1 MEVLLVVLVAIIV
14 IVILVLKY
22 KKNKP
27 NPPVPPV
34 VPPVTPTPQ
43 WYYYY
48 VAVYDSG
55 CLQQGF
61 AHIAN
66 RFNLDAYVNQFYY
79 NNELNRVEQIL
90 GREQAEPSTS
100 TITNYEFA
108 GKLTCEDLVN

>member
-1 MEVLLVVLVAIIV
+1 MGILIGILAAVVLVVIIV
-14 IVILVLKY
+14 MIV
-22 KKNKP
+22 KKNKK
-27 NPPVPPV
+27 PVPPV
-34 VPPVTPTPQ
+34 VPPVVTPTPQ
-43 WYYYY
+43 WYYYYYY

-66 RFNLDAYVNQFYY
+66 RFNLDGYVNQFYY
-79 NNELNRVEQIL
+79 NTELNRVEQIL
-90 GREQAEPSTS
+90 GREQAEPS